1 MNILYL
7 SAVPF
12 KIDKNPSIYTDL
24 IQGLISFGDNVTVV
38 SIDSSLKPF
47 QIKKVTQK
55 NIDLV
60 HIGNF
65 QLYNVNIFRKGL
77 AILSLPFFMKRAIKK
92 IDISKFDVIL
102 YETPPITWARIV
114 KEIKKKNK
122 IKSFLM
128 LKDIFPQNAV
138 DIGLMKKNS
147 FIFKYFKRK
156 EKLLYKVSDYIGC
169 MSKGNMEY
177 IIKNNSEIPKEKVC
191 YFPNTKKDTGNKK
204 VNFNKEKLQ
213 FVYGGNMGLPQGVL
227 NIALAISYFKND
239 EDIEFIFVGKGT
251 EWNKINE
258 YFKEQKNVKVLES
271 LPREEYEKLL
281 SSCDVGFIFLD
292 SRFTIPNYP
301 SRTLAYL
308 EKGIPI
314 IAATDKNTDIKDL
327 IVDNKV
333 GLWSCSDDINSLI
346 ESIKI
351 MKENKEKRK
360 EFSKNAREL
369 FLKEFQVEKSV
380 DLLHKYINN
389 NQGDV

>member
-12 KIDKNPSIYTDL
+12 KFDKNPSIYTDL
-24 IQGLISFGDNVTVV
+24 IQELTGFGDKVTIL
-38 SIDSSLKPF
+38 SITSDLKPF
-47 QIKKVTQK
+47 QIKKISKK
-55 NIDLV
+55 NIDLIY
-60 HIGNF
+60 IGSF

-77 AILSLPFFMKRAIKK
+77 SILSLPFFMRRAIKGLDLK
-92 IDISKFDVIL
+92 KFEVVL
-102 YETPPITWARIV
+102 YETPPITWAGIV

-138 DIGLMKKNS
+138 DIGLMKKEGV
-147 FIFKYFKRK
+147 IFKYFKRK
-156 EKLLYKVSDYIGC
+156 EKLLYEISDYIGC
-169 MSKGNMEY
+169 MSKGNMDY
-177 IIKNNSEIPKEKVC
+177 ILKNNPGISQEKVY
-191 YFPNTKKDTGNKK
+191 YFPNTKKDTGNRSMD
-204 VNFNKEKLQ
+204 FEKEKLQ

-227 NIALAISYFKND
+227 NIAPAITYFKND
-239 EDIEFIFVGKGT
+239 KDIEFIFVGKGT

-281 SSCDVGFIFLD
+281 SSCDAGFIFLD

-314 IAATDKNTDIKDL
+314 IAATDKNTDIRNL
-327 IVDNKV
+327 VQDNNV
-333 GLWSCSDDINSLI
+333 GLWSCSDDIASLI
-346 ESIKI
+346 ENIKI
-351 MKENKEKRK
+351 MKENKEIRK

-369 FLKEFQVEKSV
+369 FLKEFQVERSV
-380 DLLHKYINN
+380 ELLHKYINN
-389 NQGDV
+389 D

>member
-24 IQGLISFGDNVTVV
+24 IQELTNFGDKITVA
-38 SIDSSLKPF
+38 SIDNSLRPF

-55 NIDLV
+55 NIDLIC
-60 HIGNF
+60 IGSF
-65 QLYNVNIFRKGL
+65 KLYNVDVFRKGL
-77 AILSLPFFMKRAIKK
+77 AILSLPFFIKK
-92 IDISKFDVIL
+92 GLKKLNISKFDLIL
-102 YETPPITWARIV
+102 YETPPITWAGIV
-114 KEIKKKNK
+114 RQLKKKNN

-138 DIGLMKKNS
+138 DIGLIKKES
-147 FIFKYFKRK
+147 FIFKYFKKK
-156 EKLLYKVSDYIGC
+156 EKLLYEVSDCIGC
-169 MSKGNMEY
+169 MSKGNMDY
-177 IIKNNSEIPKEKVC
+177 VLKNNPEILKEKVC
-191 YFPNTKKDTGNKK
+191 YFPNTKKDTGSGEI
-204 VNFNKEKLQ
+204 NFNKEKLQ
-213 FVYGGNMGLPQGVL
+213 FIYGGNMGLPQGVL
-227 NIALAISYFKND
+227 NIVPAISYFKND

-251 EWNKINE
+251 EWNKISE
-258 YFKEQKNVKVLES
+258 YFRDQKNVKVLES
-271 LPREEYEKLL
+271 LPREEYESLL
-281 SSCDVGFIFLD
+281 SSCDAGFIFLD

-327 IVDNKV
+327 ITNNKV

-346 ESIKI
+346 ENIKV
-351 MKENKEKRK
+351 MKENKEKRRV
-360 EFSKNAREL
+360 FSKNAREL

-380 DLLHKYINN
+380 NLLHKYINN
-389 NQGDV
+389 N

>member
-24 IQGLISFGDNVTVV
+24 VQGLISFGDKATVV
-38 SIDSSLKPF
+38 SIDSGLKPF
-47 QIKKVTQK
+47 QIKKVTKK

-60 HIGNF
+60 HIGSF
-65 QLYNVNIFRKGL
+65 QLYNVNILRKGL

-102 YETPPITWARIV
+102 YETPPITWAGI
-114 KEIKKKNK
+114 INQLKKKNN

-138 DIGLMKKNS
+138 DIGLMKENS
-147 FIFKYFKRK
+147 LIFKYFKRK
-156 EKLLYKVSDYIGC
+156 EKLLYEVSDYIGC
-169 MSKGNMEY
+169 MSKENMDY
-177 IIKNNSEIPKEKVC
+177 ILKNNPEVSKEKVC
-191 YFPNTKKDTGNKK
+191 YFPNTKKDTGNGNIDFKK
-204 VNFNKEKLQ
+204 ENLQ

-227 NIALAISYFKND
+227 NIAPAISYFKND

-281 SSCDVGFIFLD
+281 SSCDAGFIFLD

-314 IAATDKNTDIKDL
+314 IAATDKNTDIRNL
-327 IVDNKV
+327 IQDNNV
-333 GLWSCSDDINSLI
+333 GLWSCSDDIDSII
-346 ESIKI
+346 ENIKI
-351 MKENKEKRK
+351 MKKNKEKRK

-389 NQGDV
+389 D

>member
-12 KIDKNPSIYTDL
+12 KFDKNPSIYTDL
-24 IQGLISFGDNVTVV
+24 IQELTGFGDKVTIL
-38 SIDSSLKPF
+38 SITSDLKPF
-47 QIKKVTQK
+47 QIKKISKK
-55 NIDLV
+55 NIDLIY
-60 HIGNF
+60 IGSF

-77 AILSLPFFMKRAIKK
+77 SILSLPFFMRRAIKGLDLK
-92 IDISKFDVIL
+92 KFEVVL
-102 YETPPITWARIV
+102 YETPPITWAGIV

-138 DIGLMKKNS
+138 DIGLMKKEGV
-147 FIFKYFKRK
+147 IFKYFKRK
-156 EKLLYKVSDYIGC
+156 EKLLYEISDYIGC
-169 MSKGNMEY
+169 MSKGNMDY
-177 IIKNNSEIPKEKVC
+177 ILKNNPEISQEKVY
-191 YFPNTKKDTGNKK
+191 YFPNTKKDTGNRSMD
-204 VNFNKEKLQ
+204 FEKENLQ

-227 NIALAISYFKND
+227 NIAPAITYFKND
-239 EDIEFIFVGKGT
+239 KGIEFIFVGKGT

-281 SSCDVGFIFLD
+281 STCDAGFIFLD

-314 IAATDKNTDIKDL
+314 IAATDKNTDIRNL
-327 IVDNKV
+327 VQDNNV
-333 GLWSCSDDINSLI
+333 GLWSCSDDIASLI
-346 ESIKI
+346 ENIKI
-351 MKENKEKRK
+351 MKKNNEKRK

-380 DLLHKYINN
+380 ELLHKYITNN
-389 NQGDV
+389 

>member
-24 IQGLISFGDNVTVV
+24 IQELTNFGDKITVA
-38 SIDSSLKPF
+38 SIDNSLRPF

-55 NIDLV
+55 NIGLIC
-60 HIGNF
+60 IGSF
-65 QLYNVNIFRKGL
+65 KLYNVDVFRKGL
-77 AILSLPFFMKRAIKK
+77 AILSLPFFIKK
-92 IDISKFDVIL
+92 GLKKLNISKFDLIL
-102 YETPPITWARIV
+102 YETPPITWAGIV
-114 KEIKKKNK
+114 RQLKKKNN

-138 DIGLMKKNS
+138 DIGLIKKES
-147 FIFKYFKRK
+147 FIFKYFKKK
-156 EKLLYKVSDYIGC
+156 EKLLYEVSDCIGC
-169 MSKGNMEY
+169 MSKGNMDY
-177 IIKNNSEIPKEKVC
+177 VLKNNPEILKEKVC
-191 YFPNTKKDTGNKK
+191 YFPNTKKDTGSGEI
-204 VNFNKEKLQ
+204 NFNKEKLQ
-213 FVYGGNMGLPQGVL
+213 FIYGGNMGLPQGVL
-227 NIALAISYFKND
+227 NIVPAISYFKND

-251 EWNKINE
+251 EWNKISE
-258 YFKEQKNVKVLES
+258 YFRDQKNVKVLES
-271 LPREEYEKLL
+271 LPREEYESLL
-281 SSCDVGFIFLD
+281 SSCDAGFIFLD

-327 IVDNKV
+327 IVNNKV

-346 ESIKI
+346 ENIKV
-351 MKENKEKRK
+351 MKENKEKRRV
-360 EFSKNAREL
+360 FSKNAREL

-380 DLLHKYINN
+380 NLLHKYINN
-389 NQGDV
+389 N

>member
-12 KIDKNPSIYTDL
+12 KFDKNPSIYTDL
-24 IQGLISFGDNVTVV
+24 IQELTGFGDKVTIL
-38 SIDSSLKPF
+38 SITSDLKPF
-47 QIKKVTQK
+47 QIKKISKK
-55 NIDLV
+55 NIDLIY
-60 HIGNF
+60 IGSF

-77 AILSLPFFMKRAIKK
+77 SILSLPFFMRRAIKGLDLK
-92 IDISKFDVIL
+92 KFEVVL
-102 YETPPITWARIV
+102 YETPPITWAGIV

-138 DIGLMKKNS
+138 DIGLMKKEGV
-147 FIFKYFKRK
+147 IFKYFKRK
-156 EKLLYKVSDYIGC
+156 EKLLYEISDYIGC
-169 MSKGNMEY
+169 MSKGNMDY
-177 IIKNNSEIPKEKVC
+177 ILKNNPEISQEKVY
-191 YFPNTKKDTGNKK
+191 YFPNTKKDTGNRSMD
-204 VNFNKEKLQ
+204 FEKENLQ

-227 NIALAISYFKND
+227 NIAPAITYFKND
-239 EDIEFIFVGKGT
+239 KDIEFIFVGKGT

-281 SSCDVGFIFLD
+281 SSCDAGFIFLD

-314 IAATDKNTDIKDL
+314 IAATDKNTDIRNL
-327 IVDNKV
+327 VQDNNV
-333 GLWSCSDDINSLI
+333 GLGSCSDDIASLI
-346 ESIKI
+346 ENIKI
-351 MKENKEKRK
+351 MKENKEIRK

-369 FLKEFQVEKSV
+369 FLKEFQVERSV
-380 DLLHKYINN
+380 ELLHKYINN
-389 NQGDV
+389 D

>member
-24 IQGLISFGDNVTVV
+24 IQELDNSGDQITVV

-47 QIKKVTQK
+47 QVKKVRQK
-55 NIDLV
+55 NIDLIY
-60 HIGNF
+60 IGSF
-65 QLYNVNIFRKGL
+65 QLYNVNLFKKGL
-77 AILSLPFFMKRAIKK
+77 SMLSLPFFMRRAIKK
-92 IDISKFDVIL
+92 LDLKKFEVIL
-102 YETPPITWARIV
+102 YETPPITWAGIV
-114 KEIKKKNK
+114 KQIKKKNK

-138 DIGLMKKNS
+138 DIGLMKENS
-147 FIFKYFKRK
+147 LIFKYFKRK
-156 EKLLYKVSDYIGC
+156 EKLLYEVSDYIGC
-169 MSKGNMEY
+169 MSNGNIDYVLE
-177 IIKNNSEIPKEKVC
+177 NNPEISKEKVY
-191 YFPNTKKDTGNKK
+191 YFPNTKKDTGNG
-204 VNFNKEKLQ
+204 NIDFEKEKLQ

-227 NIALAISYFKND
+227 NIVPAISYFKND
-239 EDIEFIFVGKGT
+239 RNIEFIFVGKGT

-281 SSCDVGFIFLD
+281 SSCDAGFILLD

-314 IAATDKNTDIKDL
+314 IAATDRNTDIKDL
-327 IVDNKV
+327 IQDNNV
-333 GLWSCSDDINSLI
+333 GLWSCSDDIDSLI
-346 ESIKI
+346 KNIKI

-360 EFSKNAREL
+360 EFSKNARKL

-380 DLLHKYINN
+380 ELLYKYIN
-389 NQGDV
+389 DMKER

>member
-24 IQGLISFGDNVTVV
+24 VQELTSFGDKVTVISV
-38 SIDSSLKPF
+38 DNNLKPF
-47 QIKKVTQK
+47 QIKKISQK
-55 NIDLV
+55 NIDLIY
-60 HIGNF
+60 IGSF
-65 QLYNVNIFRKGL
+65 KLYNVNIFRKGL
-77 AILSLPFFMKRAIKK
+77 SILSLPFFMRRAIKSLDLKK
-92 IDISKFDVIL
+92 IEVVL
-102 YETPPITWARIV
+102 YETPPITWAEIV
-114 KEIKKKNK
+114 KEIKRKNK

-138 DIGLMKKNS
+138 DIGLMKKDG

-156 EKLLYKVSDYIGC
+156 EKLLYEISDYIGC
-169 MSKGNMEY
+169 MSKGNMDY
-177 IIKNNSEIPKEKVC
+177 VLKNNPEILKEKVC
-191 YFPNTKKDTGNKK
+191 YFPNTKKDTGNEKI
-204 VNFNKEKLQ
+204 NFEKEKLQ

-227 NIALAISYFKND
+227 NIAPAISYFKND
-239 EDIEFIFVGKGT
+239 RNIEFIFVGKGT

-281 SSCDVGFIFLD
+281 SSCDAGFILLD

-314 IAATDKNTDIKDL
+314 IAATDRNTDIKDL
-327 IVDNKV
+327 IQDNNV
-333 GLWSCSDDINSLI
+333 GLWSCSDDIDSLI
-346 ESIKI
+346 KNIKI

-380 DLLHKYINN
+380 ELLHKYINN
-389 NQGDV
+389 N

>member
-24 IQGLISFGDNVTVV
+24 IQGLISFGDKVTVV
-38 SIDSSLKPF
+38 SIDSVLKPF

-77 AILSLPFFMKRAIKK
+77 AILSLPFFMKRTIKK

-102 YETPPITWARIV
+102 YETPPITWAGII

-156 EKLLYKVSDYIGC
+156 EKLLYEVSDYIGC
-169 MSKGNMEY
+169 MSKGNIEY
-177 IIKNNSEIPKEKVC
+177 IIKNNSKIPKEKLY
-191 YFPNTKKDTGNKK
+191 YFPNTGNGNIDFEKR
-204 VNFNKEKLQ
+204 KLQ

-227 NIALAISYFKND
+227 NIAPAISYFKN
-239 EDIEFIFVGKGT
+239 EEGIEFIFVGRGT

-258 YFKEQKNVKVLES
+258 YFKEQKNVKVLKS

-281 SSCDVGFIFLD
+281 SSCDAGFIFLD

-314 IAATDKNTDIKDL
+314 IAATDKNTDIKGL
-327 IVDNKV
+327 ILDNGV

-346 ESIKI
+346 ENIRI
-351 MKENKEKRK
+351 MKENREIRRK
-360 EFSKNAREL
+360 FSKNAREL

-389 NQGDV
+389 E

>member
-12 KIDKNPSIYTDL
+12 KINKNPSIYTDL
-24 IQGLISFGDNVTVV
+24 VQELTSFGDKVTVV
-38 SIDSSLKPF
+38 SVDNNLKPF
-47 QIKKVTQK
+47 QIKKISQK
-55 NIDLV
+55 NIDLIY
-60 HIGNF
+60 IGSF

-77 AILSLPFFMKRAIKK
+77 SILLLPFFMRRAIKK
-92 IDISKFDVIL
+92 LNLKNFEVIL
-102 YETPPITWARIV
+102 YETPPITWAGIV
-114 KEIKKKNK
+114 KGIKQKNK

-128 LKDIFPQNAV
+128 LKDIFPQNAA
-138 DIGLMKKNS
+138 DIGLMKKDS

-156 EKLLYKVSDYIGC
+156 EKLLYEISDYIGC
-169 MSKGNMEY
+169 MSKGNMDY
-177 IIKNNSEIPKEKVC
+177 ILKNNPEILKEKVY
-191 YFPNTKKDTGNKK
+191 YFPNTKKDTGNEKI
-204 VNFNKEKLQ
+204 NFEKEKLQ

-227 NIALAISYFKND
+227 NIAPAISSFKND
-239 EDIEFIFVGKGT
+239 KDIEFIFVGKGT

-281 SSCDVGFIFLD
+281 SSCDAGFIFLD

-314 IAATDKNTDIKDL
+314 IAATDKNTDIRNL
-327 IVDNKV
+327 VQDNNV
-333 GLWSCSDDINSLI
+333 GLWSCSDDIASLI
-346 ESIKI
+346 ENIKI

-360 EFSKNAREL
+360 EFSKNARKL

-380 DLLHKYINN
+380 ELLYKYIN
-389 NQGDV
+389 GMKER

>member
-7 SAVPF
+7 SAIPF
-12 KIDKNPSIYTDL
+12 KIGKNLSIYTDL
-24 IQGLISFGDNVTVV
+24 IQELKNFGNKITVV

-47 QIKKVTQK
+47 QVKKVSQED
-55 NIDLV
+55 IDLLY
-60 HIGNF
+60 IGSF

-77 AILSLPFFMKRAIKK
+77 SIVSLPFFMKRAIKK
-92 IDISKFDVIL
+92 IDVSKFDVIL
-102 YETPPITWARIV
+102 YETPPITWAGIV
-114 KEIKKKNK
+114 KEVKNKNK

-156 EKLLYKVSDYIGC
+156 EKLLYEVSDYIGC
-169 MSKGNMEY
+169 MSKGNMNY
-177 IIKNNSEIPKEKVC
+177 ILENNPKILKEKVC
-191 YFPNTKKDTGNKK
+191 YFPNTKKDTGNGNINLK
-204 VNFNKEKLQ
+204 KEKLQ
-213 FVYGGNMGLPQGVL
+213 FIYGGNMGLPQGVL
-227 NIALAISYFKND
+227 NIAPAISYFKND
-239 EDIEFIFVGKGT
+239 EDIEFIFIGKGT

-281 SSCDVGFIFLD
+281 SSCDAGFIFLD

-327 IVDNKV
+327 ILDNGV

-346 ESIKI
+346 ENIRI
-351 MKENKEKRK
+351 MKENKEKRQ

-380 DLLHKYINN
+380 ELLHKYIN
-389 NQGDV
+389 Q

>member
-7 SAVPF
+7 SAIPF
-12 KIDKNPSIYTDL
+12 KIEKNPSIYTDL
-24 IQGLISFGDNVTVV
+24 IQELTIFGDKVTVA

-47 QIKKVTQK
+47 QIKRTVEK
-55 NIDLV
+55 NIDLIY
-60 HIGNF
+60 IGSF
-65 QLYNVNIFRKGL
+65 QLYNVNILKKGL
-77 AILSLPFFMKRAIKK
+77 AIITLPFFMKRAIKK
-92 IDISKFDVIL
+92 LDISKFDLIL
-102 YETPPITWARIV
+102 YETPPITWAGIV
-114 KEIKKKNK
+114 NQIKKKNK

-138 DIGLMKKNS
+138 DIGLMKKDS
-147 FIFKYFKRK
+147 LIFNYFKRK
-156 EKLLYKVSDYIGC
+156 EELLYEVSDYIGC
-169 MSKGNMEY
+169 MSKGNIEY
-177 IIKNNSEIPKEKVC
+177 IIKNNSKIPKEKLY
-191 YFPNTKKDTGNKK
+191 YFPNTKKDTGNGNIDFEKR
-204 VNFNKEKLQ
+204 KLQ

-227 NIALAISYFKND
+227 NIAPAISYFKNE
-239 EDIEFIFVGKGT
+239 EDIEFIFVGRGT

-258 YFKEQKNVKVLES
+258 YFKEQKNVKVLKS

-281 SSCDVGFIFLD
+281 SSCDAGFIFLD

-327 IVDNKV
+327 ILDNGV

-346 ESIKI
+346 ENIRI
-351 MKENKEKRK
+351 MKENREIRRK
-360 EFSKNAREL
+360 FSKNAREL
-369 FLKEFQVEKSV
+369 FLKEFQVKKSV

-389 NQGDV
+389 E

>member
-12 KIDKNPSIYTDL
+12 KINKNPSIYTDL
-24 IQGLISFGDNVTVV
+24 IQELTNFGDKITVL
-38 SIDSSLKPF
+38 SIDSGLKPF
-47 QIKKVTQK
+47 QIKKVSQT
-55 NIDLV
+55 NINLMY
-60 HIGNF
+60 IGSF
-65 QLYNVNIFRKGL
+65 RLYNVNIFKKGL
-77 AILSLPFFMKRAIKK
+77 SILSLPFFMKRAIKK
-92 IDISKFDVIL
+92 IDISKFDIIL
-102 YETPPITWARIV
+102 YETPPITWAGII

-138 DIGLMKKNS
+138 DIGLMKKSS

-156 EKLLYKVSDYIGC
+156 EKLLYEVSDYIGC
-169 MSKGNMEY
+169 MSKGNIEY
-177 IIKNNSEIPKEKVC
+177 IIKNNSKIPKEKLY
-191 YFPNTKKDTGNKK
+191 YFPNTKKDTGSRNID
-204 VNFNKEKLQ
+204 FPKEKLQ

-227 NIALAISYFKND
+227 NIAPAISYFKND
-239 EDIEFIFVGKGT
+239 REIEFIFIGKGT

-258 YFKEQKNVKVLES
+258 YFKEQKNVQVLES

-281 SSCDVGFIFLD
+281 SSCDAGFIFLD

-327 IVDNKV
+327 IFDNKV
-333 GLWSCSDDINSLI
+333 GLWSCSDDVNSLI
-346 ESIKI
+346 ENIKI
-351 MKENKEKRK
+351 MKENREIRRK
-360 EFSKNAREL
+360 FSKNAREL

-380 DLLHKYINN
+380 ELLHKYINN
-389 NQGDV
+389 N

>member
-12 KIDKNPSIYTDL
+12 KINKNPSIYTDL
-24 IQGLISFGDNVTVV
+24 VQELISFGDKVTVV
-38 SIDSSLKPF
+38 SVDNNLKPF
-47 QIKKVTQK
+47 QIKKISQK
-55 NIDLV
+55 NIDLIY
-60 HIGNF
+60 IGSF

-77 AILSLPFFMKRAIKK
+77 SILSLPFFMRRAIKK
-92 IDISKFDVIL
+92 LNLKNFEVIL
-102 YETPPITWARIV
+102 YETPPITWAGIV
-114 KEIKKKNK
+114 KGIKQKNK

-128 LKDIFPQNAV
+128 LKDIFPQNAA
-138 DIGLMKKNS
+138 DIGLMKKDS

-156 EKLLYKVSDYIGC
+156 EKLLYEISDYIGC
-169 MSKGNMEY
+169 MSKGNMDY
-177 IIKNNSEIPKEKVC
+177 ILKNNPEILKEKVY
-191 YFPNTKKDTGNKK
+191 YFPNTKKDTGNEKI
-204 VNFNKEKLQ
+204 NFEKEKLQ

-227 NIALAISYFKND
+227 NIAPAISYFKND
-239 EDIEFIFVGKGT
+239 RDIEFIFVGKGT

-281 SSCDVGFIFLD
+281 SSCDAGFILLD

-314 IAATDKNTDIKDL
+314 IAATDRNTDIKDL
-327 IVDNKV
+327 IQDNNV

-346 ESIKI
+346 KNIEI

-380 DLLHKYINN
+380 ELLHKYITNN
-389 NQGDV
+389 

>member
-24 IQGLISFGDNVTVV
+24 IQELDNSGNQITVV
-38 SIDSSLKPF
+38 SIDGSLKPF
-47 QIKKVTQK
+47 QVKKVRQK
-55 NIDLV
+55 NIDLIY
-60 HIGNF
+60 IGSF
-65 QLYNVNIFRKGL
+65 QLYNVNLFKKGL
-77 AILSLPFFMKRAIKK
+77 SMISLPFFMRRAIKK
-92 IDISKFDVIL
+92 LDLKKFEVIL
-102 YETPPITWARIV
+102 YETPPITSAGIV
-114 KEIKKKNK
+114 KQIKKKNE

-138 DIGLMKKNS
+138 DIGLMKENS
-147 FIFKYFKRK
+147 LIFKYFKRK
-156 EKLLYKVSDYIGC
+156 EKLLYEVSDYIGC
-169 MSKGNMEY
+169 MSNGNIDYVLE
-177 IIKNNSEIPKEKVC
+177 NNPEISKEKVY
-191 YFPNTKKDTGNKK
+191 YFPNTKKDTGNGNI
-204 VNFNKEKLQ
+204 NFEKEKLQ

-227 NIALAISYFKND
+227 NIAPAISYFKND
-239 EDIEFIFVGKGT
+239 RNIEFIFVGKGT

-258 YFKEQKNVKVLES
+258 YFKEQENVKVLES

-281 SSCDVGFIFLD
+281 SSCDAGFILLD

-314 IAATDKNTDIKDL
+314 IAATDRNTDIKDL
-327 IVDNKV
+327 IQDNNV
-333 GLWSCSDDINSLI
+333 GLWSCSDDIDSLI
-346 ESIKI
+346 KNIKI

-380 DLLHKYINN
+380 ELLHKYINN
-389 NQGDV
+389 N

>member
-1 MNILYL
+1 M
-7 SAVPF
+7 
-12 KIDKNPSIYTDL
+12 
-24 IQGLISFGDNVTVV
+24 TVA

-47 QIKKVTQK
+47 QIKRTVEK
-55 NIDLV
+55 NIDLIY
-60 HIGNF
+60 IGSF
-65 QLYNVNIFRKGL
+65 QLYNVNILKKGL
-77 AILSLPFFMKRAIKK
+77 AIITLPFFMKRAIKK
-92 IDISKFDVIL
+92 LDISKFDLIL
-102 YETPPITWARIV
+102 YETPPITWAGIV
-114 KEIKKKNK
+114 NQIKKKNK

-138 DIGLMKKNS
+138 DIGLMKKDS
-147 FIFKYFKRK
+147 LIFNYFKRK
-156 EKLLYKVSDYIGC
+156 EELLYEVSDYIGC
-169 MSKGNMEY
+169 MSKGNIEY
-177 IIKNNSEIPKEKVC
+177 IIKNNSKIPKEKLY
-191 YFPNTKKDTGNKK
+191 YFPNTKKDTGNGNIDFEKR
-204 VNFNKEKLQ
+204 KLQ

-227 NIALAISYFKND
+227 NIAPAISYFKNE
-239 EDIEFIFVGKGT
+239 EDIEFIFVGRGT

-258 YFKEQKNVKVLES
+258 YFKEQKNVKVLKS

-281 SSCDVGFIFLD
+281 SSCDAGFIFLD

-327 IVDNKV
+327 ILDNGV

-346 ESIKI
+346 ENIRI
-351 MKENKEKRK
+351 MKENREIRRK
-360 EFSKNAREL
+360 FSKNAREL

-389 NQGDV
+389 E

>member
-12 KIDKNPSIYTDL
+12 KMDKNPSIYTDL
-24 IQGLISFGDNVTVV
+24 IQELTNFGDKVTVISV
-38 SIDSSLKPF
+38 DSSLKPF
-47 QIKKVTQK
+47 QVNRVAQK
-55 NIDLV
+55 NIDLIY
-60 HIGNF
+60 IGSF
-65 QLYNVNIFRKGL
+65 QLYNINILKKGL
-77 AILSLPFFMKRAIKK
+77 AIVSLPFFMKRAIKK
-92 IDISKFDVIL
+92 VDITKFDLIL
-102 YETPPITWARIV
+102 YETPPITWAGIV
-114 KEIKKKNK
+114 NQIKNK
-122 IKSFLM
+122 NNIKSFLM

-138 DIGLMKKNS
+138 DIGLIKKES
-147 FIFKYFKRK
+147 LIFRYFKRK

-177 IIKNNSEIPKEKVC
+177 IIKNNPEIPKEKIY
-191 YFPNTKKDTGNKK
+191 YFPNTKKDTGNEEI
-204 VNFNKEKLQ
+204 NFNKGKLK

-227 NIALAISYFKND
+227 NIAPAISSFKND
-239 EDIEFIFVGKGT
+239 EDIEFVFVGKGT

-281 SSCDVGFIFLD
+281 SSCDAGFIFLD

-327 IVDNKV
+327 ITNNKV

-346 ESIKI
+346 ENIKTI
-351 MKENKEKRK
+351 KENVEKRK
-360 EFSKNAREL
+360 KFSKNAREL

-380 DLLHKYINN
+380 SLLHKYINK
-389 NQGDV
+389 

>member
-7 SAVPF
+7 SAIPF
-12 KIDKNPSIYTDL
+12 KIEKNPSIYTDL
-24 IQGLISFGDNVTVV
+24 IQELTIFGDKVTVA

-47 QIKKVTQK
+47 QIKRTVEK
-55 NIDLV
+55 NIDLIY
-60 HIGNF
+60 IGSF
-65 QLYNVNIFRKGL
+65 QLYNVNILKKGL
-77 AILSLPFFMKRAIKK
+77 AIITLPFFMKRAIKK
-92 IDISKFDVIL
+92 LDISKFDLIL
-102 YETPPITWARIV
+102 YETPPITWAGIV
-114 KEIKKKNK
+114 NQIKKKNK

-138 DIGLMKKNS
+138 DIGLMKKDS
-147 FIFKYFKRK
+147 LIFNYFKRK
-156 EKLLYKVSDYIGC
+156 EELLYEVSDYIGC
-169 MSKGNMEY
+169 MSKGNIEY
-177 IIKNNSEIPKEKVC
+177 IIKNNSKIPKEKLY
-191 YFPNTKKDTGNKK
+191 YFPNTKKDTGNGNIDFEKR
-204 VNFNKEKLQ
+204 KLQ

-227 NIALAISYFKND
+227 NIAPAISYFKNE
-239 EDIEFIFVGKGT
+239 EDIEFIFVGRGT

-258 YFKEQKNVKVLES
+258 YFKEQKNVKVLKS
-271 LPREEYEKLL
+271 LPREEFEKLL
-281 SSCDVGFIFLD
+281 SSCDAGFIFLD

-327 IVDNKV
+327 ILDNGV

-346 ESIKI
+346 ENIRI
-351 MKENKEKRK
+351 MKENREIRRK
-360 EFSKNAREL
+360 FSKNAREL

-389 NQGDV
+389 E

>member
-7 SAVPF
+7 SAIPF
-12 KIDKNPSIYTDL
+12 KIEKNPSIYTDL
-24 IQGLISFGDNVTVV
+24 IQELTIFGDKVTVA

-47 QIKKVTQK
+47 QIKRTVEK
-55 NIDLV
+55 NIDLIY
-60 HIGNF
+60 IGSF
-65 QLYNVNIFRKGL
+65 QLYNVNILKNGL
-77 AILSLPFFMKRAIKK
+77 AIITLPFFMKRAIKK
-92 IDISKFDVIL
+92 LDISKFDLIL
-102 YETPPITWARIV
+102 YETPPITWAGIV
-114 KEIKKKNK
+114 NQIKKKNK

-138 DIGLMKKNS
+138 DIGLMKKDS
-147 FIFKYFKRK
+147 LIFNYFKRK
-156 EKLLYKVSDYIGC
+156 EELLYEVSDYIGC
-169 MSKGNMEY
+169 MSKGNIEY
-177 IIKNNSEIPKEKVC
+177 IIKNNSKIPKEKLY
-191 YFPNTKKDTGNKK
+191 YFPNTKKDTGNGNIDFEKR
-204 VNFNKEKLQ
+204 KLQ

-227 NIALAISYFKND
+227 NIAPAISYFKNE
-239 EDIEFIFVGKGT
+239 EDIEFIFVGRGT

-258 YFKEQKNVKVLES
+258 YFKEQKNVKVLKS

-281 SSCDVGFIFLD
+281 SSCDAGFIFLD

-327 IVDNKV
+327 ILDNGV

-346 ESIKI
+346 ENIKM
-351 MKENKEKRK
+351 MKENKEIRK

-380 DLLHKYINN
+380 ELLHKYINN
-389 NQGDV
+389 N

>member
-12 KIDKNPSIYTDL
+12 KINKNPSIYTDL
-24 IQGLISFGDNVTVV
+24 IQELTNFGDKITVL
-38 SIDSSLKPF
+38 SIDSGLKPF
-47 QIKKVTQK
+47 QIKKVSQK
-55 NIDLV
+55 NINLMY
-60 HIGNF
+60 IGSF
-65 QLYNVNIFRKGL
+65 RLYNVNIFKKGL
-77 AILSLPFFMKRAIKK
+77 SILSLPFFMKRAIKK

-102 YETPPITWARIV
+102 YETPPITWAGII

-147 FIFKYFKRK
+147 FILKYFKRK

-169 MSKGNMEY
+169 MSKGNIEY
-177 IIKNNSEIPKEKVC
+177 IIKNNSEIPKEKLC
-191 YFPNTKKDTGNKK
+191 YFPNTKKDTGNR
-204 VNFNKEKLQ
+204 NIGFEKEKLQ

-227 NIALAISYFKND
+227 NIAPAISYFKND
-239 EDIEFIFVGKGT
+239 REIEFIFVGKGT

-258 YFKEQKNVKVLES
+258 YFKEQKNVKVLKS

-281 SSCDVGFIFLD
+281 SSCDAGFIFLD

-327 IVDNKV
+327 IFDNRV

-346 ESIKI
+346 ENIRI
-351 MKENKEKRK
+351 MKENKEKRQ

-380 DLLHKYINN
+380 ELLHKYIN
-389 NQGDV
+389 Q

>member
-12 KIDKNPSIYTDL
+12 KINKNPSIYTDL
-24 IQGLISFGDNVTVV
+24 IQELTNFGDKITVL
-38 SIDSSLKPF
+38 SIDSGLKPF
-47 QIKKVTQK
+47 QIKKVSQK
-55 NIDLV
+55 NINLMY
-60 HIGNF
+60 IGSF
-65 QLYNVNIFRKGL
+65 RLYNVNLFKKGL
-77 AILSLPFFMKRAIKK
+77 SILSLPFFMKRAIKK
-92 IDISKFDVIL
+92 IDISKFDIIL
-102 YETPPITWARIV
+102 YETPPITWAGII

-138 DIGLMKKNS
+138 DIGLMKKSS

-156 EKLLYKVSDYIGC
+156 EKLLYEVSDYIGC
-169 MSKGNMEY
+169 MSKGNIEY
-177 IIKNNSEIPKEKVC
+177 IIKNNSKIPKEKLY
-191 YFPNTKKDTGNKK
+191 YFPNTKKDTGSRNID
-204 VNFNKEKLQ
+204 FQKEKLQ

-227 NIALAISYFKND
+227 NIAPAISYFKND
-239 EDIEFIFVGKGT
+239 REIEFIFIGKGT

-258 YFKEQKNVKVLES
+258 YFKEQKNVQVLES

-281 SSCDVGFIFLD
+281 SSCDAGFIFLD

-327 IVDNKV
+327 IFDNKV

-346 ESIKI
+346 ENIKI
-351 MKENKEKRK
+351 MKKNKEKRK

-380 DLLHKYINN
+380 ELLHKYINN
-389 NQGDV
+389 N

>member
-12 KIDKNPSIYTDL
+12 KFDKNPSIYTDL
-24 IQGLISFGDNVTVV
+24 IQELTGFGDKVTIL
-38 SIDSSLKPF
+38 SITSDLKPF
-47 QIKKVTQK
+47 QIKKISKK
-55 NIDLV
+55 NIDLIY
-60 HIGNF
+60 IGSF

-77 AILSLPFFMKRAIKK
+77 SILSLPFFMRRAIKGLDLK
-92 IDISKFDVIL
+92 KFEVVL
-102 YETPPITWARIV
+102 YETPPITWAGIV

-138 DIGLMKKNS
+138 DIGLMKKEGV
-147 FIFKYFKRK
+147 IFKYFKRK
-156 EKLLYKVSDYIGC
+156 EKLLYEISDYIGC
-169 MSKGNMEY
+169 MSKGNMDY
-177 IIKNNSEIPKEKVC
+177 ILKNNPEISQEKVY
-191 YFPNTKKDTGNKK
+191 YFPNTKKDTGNRSMD
-204 VNFNKEKLQ
+204 FEKENLQ

-227 NIALAISYFKND
+227 NIAPAITYFKND
-239 EDIEFIFVGKGT
+239 KDIEFIFVGKGT

-281 SSCDVGFIFLD
+281 SSCDAGFIFLD

-314 IAATDKNTDIKDL
+314 IAATDKNTDIRNL
-327 IVDNKV
+327 IQDNNV
-333 GLWSCSDDINSLI
+333 GLWSCSDDIASLI
-346 ESIKI
+346 ENIKI
-351 MKENKEKRK
+351 MKENKEIRK

-369 FLKEFQVEKSV
+369 FLKEFQVERSV
-380 DLLHKYINN
+380 ELLHKYINN
-389 NQGDV
+389 D

>member
-7 SAVPF
+7 SAIPF
-12 KIDKNPSIYTDL
+12 KIGKNLSIYTDL
-24 IQGLISFGDNVTVV
+24 IQELKNFGNKITVV

-47 QIKKVTQK
+47 QIKKVRQK
-55 NIDLV
+55 NIDLIY
-60 HIGNF
+60 IGSF
-65 QLYNVNIFRKGL
+65 QLYNVNILRKGL
-77 AILSLPFFMKRAIKK
+77 VILSLPFFMKRAIKK
-92 IDISKFDVIL
+92 IDISKYDVIL
-102 YETPPITWARIV
+102 YETPPITWAGIV
-114 KEIKKKNK
+114 KEVKNKNK

-138 DIGLMKKNS
+138 DIGLMKKNN

-156 EKLLYKVSDYIGC
+156 EKLLYEVSDYIGC
-169 MSKGNMEY
+169 MSKGNMKY
-177 IIKNNSEIPKEKVC
+177 ILENNPKILKEKIC
-191 YFPNTKKDTGNKK
+191 YFPNTKKDTGNGNINLK
-204 VNFNKEKLQ
+204 KEKLQ
-213 FVYGGNMGLPQGVL
+213 FIYGGNMGLPQGVL
-227 NIALAISYFKND
+227 NIAPAISYFKNN
-239 EDIEFIFVGKGT
+239 EDIEFIFIGKGT

-258 YFKEQKNVKVLES
+258 YFKKQKNVKVLES

-327 IVDNKV
+327 ILDNGV

-346 ESIKI
+346 ENIRI
-351 MKENKEKRK
+351 MKENKEKRQ

-380 DLLHKYINN
+380 ELLHKYIN
-389 NQGDV
+389 Q

>member
-7 SAVPF
+7 SVVPF

-24 IQGLISFGDNVTVV
+24 IQELDNFGDQITVV

-47 QIKKVTQK
+47 QIKEVREK
-55 NIDLV
+55 NIDLIY
-60 HIGNF
+60 IGSF

-77 AILSLPFFMKRAIKK
+77 SILSLPFFMRRAVKK
-92 IDISKFDVIL
+92 LDLKKYELIL
-102 YETPPITWARIV
+102 YETPPITWAGIV

-138 DIGLMKKNS
+138 DIELMKKDS
-147 FIFKYFKRK
+147 LIFKYFKRK
-156 EKLLYKVSDYIGC
+156 EKLLYEVSDYIGC
-169 MSKGNMEY
+169 MSNGNVDYVLE
-177 IIKNNSEIPKEKVC
+177 NNPEISKEKVY
-191 YFPNTKKDTGNKK
+191 YFPNTKKDTGNG
-204 VNFNKEKLQ
+204 NIDFEKEKLQ

-227 NIALAISYFKND
+227 NIAPAISYFKND
-239 EDIEFIFVGKGT
+239 RDIEFIFVGKGT
-251 EWNKINE
+251 EWSKINE

-281 SSCDVGFIFLD
+281 SSCDVGFILLD

-314 IAATDKNTDIKDL
+314 IAATDRNTDIKDL
-327 IVDNKV
+327 IQDNDI

-346 ESIKI
+346 ENIKI
-351 MKENKEKRK
+351 MKKNNEKRK

-380 DLLHKYINN
+380 ELLHKYITNN
-389 NQGDV
+389 

>member
-12 KIDKNPSIYTDL
+12 KFDKNPSIYTDL
-24 IQGLISFGDNVTVV
+24 IQELTGFGDKVTIL
-38 SIDSSLKPF
+38 SITSDLKPF
-47 QIKKVTQK
+47 QIKKISKK
-55 NIDLV
+55 NIDLIY
-60 HIGNF
+60 IGSF

-77 AILSLPFFMKRAIKK
+77 SILSLPFFMRRAIKGLDLK
-92 IDISKFDVIL
+92 KFEVVL
-102 YETPPITWARIV
+102 YETPPITWAGIV

-138 DIGLMKKNS
+138 DIGLMKKEGV
-147 FIFKYFKRK
+147 IFKYFKRK
-156 EKLLYKVSDYIGC
+156 EKLLYEISDYIGC
-169 MSKGNMEY
+169 MSKGNMDY
-177 IIKNNSEIPKEKVC
+177 ILKNNPEISQEKVY
-191 YFPNTKKDTGNKK
+191 YFPNTKKDTGNRSMD
-204 VNFNKEKLQ
+204 FEKENLQ

-227 NIALAISYFKND
+227 NIAPAITYFKND
-239 EDIEFIFVGKGT
+239 KDIEFIFVGKGT

-281 SSCDVGFIFLD
+281 SSCDAGFIFLD

-314 IAATDKNTDIKDL
+314 IAATDKNTDIRNL
-327 IVDNKV
+327 VQDNNV
-333 GLWSCSDDINSLI
+333 GLWSCSDDIASLI
-346 ESIKI
+346 ENIKI
-351 MKENKEKRK
+351 MKENKEMRK

-380 DLLHKYINN
+380 ELLHKYINN
-389 NQGDV
+389 N